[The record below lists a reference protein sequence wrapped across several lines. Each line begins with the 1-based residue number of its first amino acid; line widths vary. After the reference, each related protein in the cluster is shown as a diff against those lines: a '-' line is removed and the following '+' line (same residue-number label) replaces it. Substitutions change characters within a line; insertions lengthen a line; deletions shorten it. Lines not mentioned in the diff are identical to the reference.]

1 MLLQN
6 CVGRETPYLAE
17 GGNSR
22 DIAAITAKPV
32 YVCSPQNTKN
42 GSKYN

>member
-1 MLLQN
+1 M
-6 CVGRETPYLAE
+6 CVGENPCLAK

-22 DIAAITAKPV
+22 DIATITAKSV
-32 YVCSPQNTKN
+32 YVCSPQNTKT

>member
-1 MLLQN
+1 MT
-6 CVGRETPYLAE
+6 CVRETPYLAK

-22 DIAAITAKPV
+22 DIATISAFPV

-42 GSKYN
+42 RSKYN